1 MSEENTKT
9 IKISKTF
16 FFNEWK
22 EEKKE
27 IQNTEGID

>member
-16 FFNEWK
+16 FLNEWK

-27 IQNTEGID
+27 IQNIDGID